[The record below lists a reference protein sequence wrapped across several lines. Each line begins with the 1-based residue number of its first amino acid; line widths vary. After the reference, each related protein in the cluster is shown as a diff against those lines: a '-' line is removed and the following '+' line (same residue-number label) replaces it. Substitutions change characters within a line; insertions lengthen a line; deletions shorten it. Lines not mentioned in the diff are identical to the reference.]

1 MKEKVIANIKTIR
14 ESKNLKAE
22 FLATH
27 LGISQPAY
35 SKKETGE
42 NDFTLP
48 ELIKL
53 SDVLEVP
60 LVKIIDL
67 DLARIINNTEF
78 HDHSTGVIEHQTI
91 SAEGY
96 LVAIETQKQEIIFL
110 REQLKVLTQALAGK
124 G

>member
-1 MKEKVIANIKTIR
+1 VNMKEKVIANIKTIR

-22 FLATH
+22 YLAGQ

-78 HDHSTGVIEHQTI
+78 YDHSTGVIEHQTVNN
-91 SAEGY
+91 EGY
-96 LVAIETQKQEIIFL
+96 LVAIEKQEKEIVYL
-110 REQLKVLTQALAGK
+110 REQLSRLMEKLG

>member
-22 FLATH
+22 YLAGQ

-78 HDHSTGVIEHQTI
+78 YDHSTGVIEHQTVNN
-91 SAEGY
+91 EGY
-96 LVAIETQKQEIIFL
+96 LVAIEKQEKEIVYL
-110 REQLKVLTQALAGK
+110 REQLARLMEKLG

>member
-22 FLATH
+22 YLAGQ

-67 DLARIINNTEF
+67 DLARIINQTNSEF
-78 HDHSTGVIEHQTI
+78 HDQSSGVVEHQTV
-91 SAEGY
+91 SNEGY
-96 LVAIETQKQEIIFL
+96 LVAIENLKQEIAYL
-110 REQLKVLTQALAGK
+110 REQLGK
-124 G
+124 LMEKLGG

>member
-22 FLATH
+22 YLAGQ

-67 DLARIINNTEF
+67 DLARVIQQQHF
-78 HDHSTGVIEHQTI
+78 YDQSSATGVVEHQTL

-96 LVAIETQKQEIIFL
+96 LVAIENQKQEIAYL
-110 REQLKVLTQALAGK
+110 REQLAKLMEKLG

>member
-22 FLATH
+22 YLAGQ

-67 DLARIINNTEF
+67 DLARVINNTEF
-78 HDHSTGVIEHQTI
+78 YDYSTGVIEHQTT
-91 SAEGY
+91 SNEGY
-96 LVAIETQKQEIIFL
+96 LLAIEKQEKEILYL
-110 REQLKVLTQALAGK
+110 REQLAKLMEKLG